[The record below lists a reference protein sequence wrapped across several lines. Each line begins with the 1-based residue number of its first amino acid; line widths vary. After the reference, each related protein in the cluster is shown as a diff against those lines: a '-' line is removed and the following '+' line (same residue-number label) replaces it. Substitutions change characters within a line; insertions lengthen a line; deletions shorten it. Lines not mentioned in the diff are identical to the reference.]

1 VFFVLF
7 RNSQL
12 FVEKKIPDIPDDLT
26 YNYRRPLSRVEDL
39 IDKRKTNRG
48 LTPPITQNKKRSQ
61 S

>member
-1 VFFVLF
+1 LLF

-12 FVEKKIPDIPDDLT
+12 SAEKKILDIPDDFIYT
-26 YNYRRPLSRVEDL
+26 YRRPLSRVEDL

-48 LTPPITQNKKRSQ
+48 LTPPITPNKKRSQ